1 MRAFSLLLSTGL
13 ILTSAISVA
22 FAEDIEIITAPDP
35 AVILE
40 IAKGYGSAK
49 MDKDDGGDPMISGRL
64 QGMKYV
70 VYFYGCE
77 NHHEKCKSIQFSSG
91 YTDAFTVDQANEWNK
106 KFRWVKSFSG
116 DGSNFKMDVMFKGG
130 VTRSYLEEQFSNW
143 DSMTS
148 DIKEFVNG
156 K

>member
-13 ILTSAISVA
+13 ILTGAISVA
-22 FAEDIEIITAPDP
+22 FAQDTEIITAPDP

-77 NHHEKCKSIQFSSG
+77 NHEKCKSLQFFLRL
-91 YTDAFTVDQANEWNK
+91 Y
-106 KFRWVKSFSG
+106 
-116 DGSNFKMDVMFKGG
+116 
-130 VTRSYLEEQFSNW
+130 
-143 DSMTS
+143 
-148 DIKEFVNG
+148 
-156 K
+156 